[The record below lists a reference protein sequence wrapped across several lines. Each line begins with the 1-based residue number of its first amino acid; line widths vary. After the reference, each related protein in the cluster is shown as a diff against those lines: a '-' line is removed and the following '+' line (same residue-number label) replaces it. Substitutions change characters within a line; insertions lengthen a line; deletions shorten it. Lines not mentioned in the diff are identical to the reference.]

1 MKKRISLLLLGC
13 ALCLLLC
20 ACGSDRGYEK
30 GKSFS
35 AEFLRS
41 VSMENMPLPMSEQYA
56 LNDRT
61 EGQESLKFE
70 TDRTEFNVYVRAF
83 VEYMQARDD
92 IYYFG
97 IQYYEGSIA
106 EIMPHEIVYGIDES
120 FRTDSDRFEFCYSLT
135 GALIEGASCSHKS
148 FDGRILVTLE
158 YESESGV
165 AYIRITENATF
176 GSDCIDDALL
186 ES

>member
-1 MKKRISLLLLGC
+1 MKKWRSLLLLGG

-20 ACGSDRGYEK
+20 ACGSDRGYET

-41 VSMENMPLPMSEQYA
+41 VSLEDMPLPTCENYA
-56 LNDRT
+56 LNDRA
-61 EGQESLKFE
+61 EGQETLKFE
-70 TDRTEFNVYVRAF
+70 TDRTKFNVYVRDF

-97 IQYYEGSIA
+97 IQHYEGQIA
-106 EIMPHEIVYGIDES
+106 EMLPHEIVYGIDES

-158 YESESGV
+158 YDSESGM

-186 ES
+186 EP